1 MDTEKI
7 IQDLNRRFDAPLPE
21 FYKRRIIFWHDDDG
35 EFAEQLDSIE
45 LTNAKLIK
53 ATGSNYFEIK
63 KLLAIDD
70 TSNNFLVYVPFEVKD
85 EENWLINFELY
96 SEQFRA
102 DLNTIWMDEMG
113 LPSSTVLRGQI
124 KQYHKFFNNKERRA
138 KVSALVGNIS
148 TASQLHLAIMAVICG
163 LKDVSPNGI
172 IRTVIEGGLDTD
184 TNKLYQSI
192 VNFGAQSA
200 FMALVRQA
208 TGYTCEEKLSIA
220 GLSSHILITAATR
233 TICKEYLQ
241 GLDSFISIPHQS
253 YCYDFVSE
261 WIHGGD
267 LQKLC
272 DVARATE
279 YELRLYQRFEK
290 LEVSDIVSTECFPC
304 INEVILSK
312 LMTEIKDNII
322 DSEKLTKMVSERRTM
337 AWYDCLACYYDGLIE
352 IAKMQ
357 SFFVEHSAGF
367 HLASAQEIWK
377 AYTDNYY
384 KMDSYYR
391 AFQLCFQKSLK
402 TSNELLDDL
411 FKHVAAKVEGLY
423 SAWFLN
429 QLGSNWSDVCSEEL
443 EKNGRICNVPYQA
456 DFYDSKIKR
465 ADNRVFVIISDA
477 LRYEVAVT
485 LSEQLIRETQCKATI
500 SSMCGIF
507 PTITPY
513 GMAALLPH
521 RELSVV
527 PKTNG
532 LSVLADGKSTESANR
547 DKVLKDANINSVALQ
562 YKNIIGMK
570 RAERQA
576 LVKGMNVV
584 YIYHNRIDESA
595 HTSDADVFSACDEA
609 IDEIKNL
616 VRIIV
621 NDFSGVQIYIT
632 ADHGFLYT
640 YSPLTEDSKVSR
652 ESRANKEIEYGRR
665 YAIMSEDASPE
676 YLLPICFLKGK
687 TEYKAFAPRENIRI
701 KMNGGGLNFVHG
713 GISLE
718 ELVVPL
724 IDYHYLRNDSKA
736 YQKNRSKI
744 DTKPVTVSL
753 LSSNKKISNMIF
765 GLNFYQKETV
775 GDNREQAIYSLYF
788 TDSTGK
794 IVSDT
799 CRIIADKTS
808 DDAQERTFRCNFNL
822 KSLQFDNKETYYLVI
837 ADESGLQAPQRE
849 EFQIDIAFAVD
860 EFNFF

>member
-1 MDTEKI
+1 
-7 IQDLNRRFDAPLPE
+7 
-21 FYKRRIIFWHDDDG
+21 
-35 EFAEQLDSIE
+35 
-45 LTNAKLIK
+45 
-53 ATGSNYFEIK
+53 
-63 KLLAIDD
+63 
-70 TSNNFLVYVPFEVKD
+70 
-85 EENWLINFELY
+85 
-96 SEQFRA
+96 
-102 DLNTIWMDEMG
+102 
-113 LPSSTVLRGQI
+113 
-124 KQYHKFFNNKERRA
+124 
-138 KVSALVGNIS
+138 
-148 TASQLHLAIMAVICG
+148 
-163 LKDVSPNGI
+163 
-172 IRTVIEGGLDTD
+172 
-184 TNKLYQSI
+184 
-192 VNFGAQSA
+192 
-200 FMALVRQA
+200 
-208 TGYTCEEKLSIA
+208 
-220 GLSSHILITAATR
+220 
-233 TICKEYLQ
+233 
-241 GLDSFISIPHQS
+241 
-253 YCYDFVSE
+253 
-261 WIHGGD
+261 
-267 LQKLC
+267 
-272 DVARATE
+272 
-279 YELRLYQRFEK
+279 
-290 LEVSDIVSTECFPC
+290 
-304 INEVILSK
+304 
-312 LMTEIKDNII
+312 
-322 DSEKLTKMVSERRTM
+322 
-337 AWYDCLACYYDGLIE
+337 
-352 IAKMQ
+352 
-357 SFFVEHSAGF
+357 
-367 HLASAQEIWK
+367 
-377 AYTDNYY
+377 
-384 KMDSYYR
+384 
-391 AFQLCFQKSLK
+391 
-402 TSNELLDDL
+402 
-411 FKHVAAKVEGLY
+411 
-423 SAWFLN
+423 
-429 QLGSNWSDVCSEEL
+429 
-443 EKNGRICNVPYQA
+443 
-456 DFYDSKIKR
+456 
-465 ADNRVFVIISDA
+465 
-477 LRYEVAVT
+477 
-485 LSEQLIRETQCKATI
+485 
-500 SSMCGIF
+500 
-507 PTITPY
+507 
-513 GMAALLPH
+513 
-521 RELSVV
+521 
-527 PKTNG
+527 
-532 LSVLADGKSTESANR
+532 
-547 DKVLKDANINSVALQ
+547 
-562 YKNIIGMK
+562 MK

-652 ESRANKEIEYGRR
+652 ESWANKEIEYGRR

-718 ELVVPL
+718 ELVVPI

-837 ADESGLQAPQRE
+837 ADESGLQVPQRE